1 MIVAVGATMGHDA
14 PDIALVEAVERS
26 KVVDDLTLEDM
37 RRHGPRLVGHGVSG
51 IVQVHHFQTSCQ
63 IPFVEI
69 THLRLLVDRIT
80 EIGLLS
86 CLPFFCPFIE
96 FLESR

>member
-1 MIVAVGATMGHDA
+1 MIVAVGTTMGHDA
-14 PDIALVEAVERS
+14 PDIALVEAIERS
-26 KVVDDLTLEDM
+26 EVVDDLTLEDM
-37 RRHGPRLVGHGVSG
+37 RRHGPRLIGHGVSG

-69 THLRLLVDRIT
+69 AHLRLLINGIA
-80 EIGLLS
+80 EICLLF
-86 CLPFFCPFIE
+86 CLSFFYPFIE

>member
-1 MIVAVGATMGHDA
+1 MIVAVGTTMGHDA
-14 PDIALVEAVERS
+14 PDVALVKAVERGE
-26 KVVDDLTLEDM
+26 VVDDLTLEDM

-69 THLRLLVDRIT
+69 AHLRLLINGIA
-80 EIGLLS
+80 EICLLS

>member
-1 MIVAVGATMGHDA
+1 MIVAVGTTMGHDA

-26 KVVDDLTLEDM
+26 EVVDDLTLEDM

-69 THLRLLVDRIT
+69 AHLRLLIN
-80 EIGLLS
+80 EIAEICLLS
-86 CLPFFCPFIE
+86 CLSFFCPFIE

>member
-1 MIVAVGATMGHDA
+1 MIVTVGTTMCHDA
-14 PDIALVEAVERS
+14 PDVALVKAVERGE
-26 KVVDDLTLEDM
+26 VVDDLTLEDM
-37 RRHGPRLVGHGVSG
+37 RRHGPRLIGHGVAG
-51 IVQVHHFQTSCQ
+51 IVQVHHCQTSCQ

-69 THLRLLVDRIT
+69 AHLRLLINGIA
-80 EIGLLS
+80 EICLLS